1 MKIRITPTQ
10 LDLRRRYFL
19 IKETLDEVMGRVS
32 EVYLNSTLGFENF
45 LHLVSNM
52 TSEYIVDKEGGSSN
66 PDMVTLRNQI
76 KQFIKTHFREEIK
89 EYFLKSIS

>member
-52 TSEYIVDKEGGSSN
+52 TSEYIVDKEGGSTPEN
-66 PDMVTLRNQI
+66 VTLRNQI

-89 EYFLKSIS
+89 EHFLKSIS